1 MLFYFSSR
9 LVNRQLV
16 APKAVPGL
24 VNGFQPTILHGSPG
38 IIQALTHGHGPSLR
52 FPMRSY
58 TAAAKGSIKLQK
70 RKNPR
75 SPVVQRSLRRV
86 AVEAEW
92 SSEKTSRRQDVS
104 SEGSHGLKSVT
115 AICVAEEF
123 AMDSVIRI
131 LRSQGYHIDPQGTG
145 FLDDQVVHTKAV
157 DGGDIFVFPSGTIV
171 SWSLPEN
178 LVVKLATQT
187 LAPAAINP
195 HLEQVEIEDL
205 EYKED
210 TSRDTSSIK
219 GDVITLGTRRETLEE
234 DPYDSR
240 TSTTLA
246 QIAFSSG
253 LARST
258 KLAVLETS
266 LAKYIDSTRTIP
278 PMLSRGSRLPFNQKF
293 VLQKTGA
300 LLELRAQLNH
310 YSELTDSLPDLFWD
324 SRHELGLEG
333 YYDQV
338 GRALDVA
345 VRIKSLNAKMDY
357 AHEIVSVLRETL
369 SQNNSA
375 WLEWIIIALIAVE
388 VGFELKREW
397 KERAKGKAE
406 DEATARAI
414 AGGL

>member
-1 MLFYFSSR
+1 MLSNFSSR
-9 LVNRQLV
+9 ILKRQVLSRIGTPYPIKNAQNTTCQCRPHFPV
-16 APKAVPGL
+16 QVTRGCGA
-24 VNGFQPTILHGSPG
+24 
-38 IIQALTHGHGPSLR
+38 SLQSIR
-52 FPMRSY
+52 PYS
-58 TAAAKGSIKLQK
+58 AATNDPAESQK

-75 SPVVQRSLRRV
+75 SPAVQRSLRRV
-86 AVEAEW
+86 AVEAER
-92 SSEKTSRRQDVS
+92 SSGDASRGQKS
-104 SEGSHGLKSVT
+104 SSGDSHSLKSIT

-123 AMDSVIRI
+123 AMDSVVRI
-131 LRSQGYHIDPQGTG
+131 LRSQGYPIDPQGTG

-157 DGGDIFVFPSGTIV
+157 NGGDVFIFPSGTIV
-171 SWSLPEN
+171 SWSLPEDLAIN
-178 LVVKLATQT
+178 LATQT

-195 HLEQVEIEDL
+195 HLEQIEMEDL
-205 EYKED
+205 EYQED
-210 TSRDTSSIK
+210 PSQEASSIK
-219 GDVITLGTRRETLEE
+219 GEVITLGTKKESLESG
-234 DPYDSR
+234 DSTGK

-266 LAKYIDSTRTIP
+266 LTKYLDSTRTIP
-278 PMLSRGSRLPFNQKF
+278 PILSRGGRLPFNQKF
-293 VLQKTGA
+293 ILQKTGA

-338 GRALDVA
+338 GRALDVS

-369 SQNNSA
+369 SKSHST
-375 WLEWIIIALIAVE
+375 WLEWIIIVLIAVE

-397 KERAKGKAE
+397 KERMKAKAE
-406 DEATARAI
+406 AKS
-414 AGGL
+414 LQN

>member
-1 MLFYFSSR
+1 MLFHISSR
-9 LVNRQLV
+9 IAKRQLLSQS
-16 APKAVPGL
+16 G
-24 VNGFQPTILHGSPG
+24 T
-38 IIQALTHGHGPSLR
+38 PSLISNAR
-52 FPMRSY
+52 NSTRQCRPHFPSPLTRGCGASLQPIRQY
-58 TAAAKGSIKLQK
+58 SAATTDLTESQK

-75 SPVVQRSLRRV
+75 SPAVQRSLRRV
-86 AVEAEW
+86 AVEAQR
-92 SSEKTSRRQDVS
+92 SSGDASRGQKPS
-104 SEGSHGLKSVT
+104 GATHGLKSVT

-123 AMDSVIRI
+123 AMDSVVRI
-131 LRSQGYHIDPQGTG
+131 LRSQGYPIDPQGTG

-157 DGGDIFVFPSGTIV
+157 GGGDVFIFPSGTIV
-171 SWSLPEN
+171 SWSLPED
-178 LVVKLATQT
+178 LAIKLATQT
-187 LAPAAINP
+187 LAPAATNP
-195 HLEQVEIEDL
+195 HLDQIEMEDL
-205 EYKED
+205 EYQED
-210 TSRDTSSIK
+210 PSQESSSIK
-219 GDVITLGTRRETLEE
+219 GEVITLGTKMEAVENDT
-234 DPYDSR
+234 SSGK

-266 LAKYIDSTRTIP
+266 LTKYLDSTRTIP
-278 PMLSRGSRLPFNQKF
+278 PILSRGGRLPFNQQF
-293 VLQKTGA
+293 ILQKTGA

-338 GRALDVA
+338 GRALDVS

-369 SQNNSA
+369 SKSHST
-375 WLEWIIIALIAVE
+375 WLEWIIIVLIAVE

-397 KERAKGKAE
+397 KERMKAKAE
-406 DEATARAI
+406 AKALQKE
-414 AGGL
+414 